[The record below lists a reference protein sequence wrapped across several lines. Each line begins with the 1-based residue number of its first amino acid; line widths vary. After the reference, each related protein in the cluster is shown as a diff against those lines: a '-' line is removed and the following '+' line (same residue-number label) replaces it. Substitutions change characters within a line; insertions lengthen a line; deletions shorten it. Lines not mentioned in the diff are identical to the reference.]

1 MQILLSRPLSRN
13 ITEHSS
19 SLGDDAVLPR
29 CSPIFRPFPFNF
41 SFNLALA
48 EKIPRTRTDY
58 PTKSSGFDHPL
69 TAEQPLG
76 RVELLSISRC
86 RRSGNVKQQNNYR
99 DSLRGFPPSRSDFL
113 CGAAAGN
120 SVLIRDR
127 SSRAASRAA
136 TAGVAGIPASIGS
149 ATLLSRR
156 ERRVAPRG
164 LLDEQPT
171 NDGCRPVHRATA
183 SGLHRHRRSGG
194 ELNLEVTGPA
204 VITPTNSRRE
214 VPSSVRPP
222 LRRARDVARCVSYR
236 RHACPPPAA
245 PSRRRRRDAN
255 HCYSRLH
262 RKLDYAALRAP
273 PPTLPSPPLPS
284 PALLSSPRA
293 RRRERISPTASRK
306 HPPLPP
312 ASCFSP
318 LALQIAPRTPRRCVH
333 KCTVQVCLVAPPP
346 PPPPPLPPNK
356 ESSSLI
362 DICPTCL
369 GAAISGNSREFRAAF
384 PRNTI
389 QCSSR
394 SRARYQWY

>member
-1 MQILLSRPLSRN
+1 MTRFFSGLPSREICIAMQILLSRPLSRN

-273 PPTLPSPPLPS
+273 PHPSLSSPPLPRS
-284 PALLSSPRA
+284 PFFPARAATGADFSYGVAQTSPSSSRILLQPPRAADRAAHPSALCAQMHRAGLPRRPSPPPRPRPCHRTKRALL
-293 RRRERISPTASRK
+293 
-306 HPPLPP
+306 
-312 ASCFSP
+312 
-318 LALQIAPRTPRRCVH
+318 
-333 KCTVQVCLVAPPP
+333 
-346 PPPPPLPPNK
+346 
-356 ESSSLI
+356 
-362 DICPTCL
+362 
-369 GAAISGNSREFRAAF
+369 
-384 PRNTI
+384 
-389 QCSSR
+389 
-394 SRARYQWY
+394 